1 MAFLMDVSLLFLSP
15 PQCLKFTQK
24 VAFNIASEASYVC
37 ILSIKNSLKVPKMVN
52 LGTFWKTEATWKQC
66 YQTGQFQKG
75 KNWWKGPKLKN
86 WQWDIL
92 GDFQPLWRG
101 YSLPKERIKPPAKCS
116 SALSKKWY
124 KNTIFCLLT
133 WLLAFKKTATDLSL
147 PHFPSLSTFLWDC
160 WAIGQR
166 HGSSRSFWCALTMS
180 FLTYLEGMWRHE
192 ERPRRNGYW

>member
-1 MAFLMDVSLLFLSP
+1 M
-15 PQCLKFTQK
+15 
-24 VAFNIASEASYVC
+24 
-37 ILSIKNSLKVPKMVN
+37 PKMVN
-52 LGTFWKTEATWKQC
+52 LASFWQTEATT
-66 YQTGQFQKG
+66 QTVLPDRQLLIGQKWLENAKIQKF
-75 KNWWKGPKLKN
+75 KC
-86 WQWDIL
+86 DIL
-92 GDFQPLWRG
+92 GDFETLWRG

-180 FLTYLEGMWRHE
+180 FLTYLEGMWR
-192 ERPRRNGYW
+192 PRRNWYW